1 MNKMGL
7 GFALFFSGK
16 IGLALMGLGCLKVR
30 VGKNE

>member
-7 GFALFFSGK
+7 GFALCLSGK
-16 IGLALMGLGCLKVR
+16 MGFTLLGLGCLKVR